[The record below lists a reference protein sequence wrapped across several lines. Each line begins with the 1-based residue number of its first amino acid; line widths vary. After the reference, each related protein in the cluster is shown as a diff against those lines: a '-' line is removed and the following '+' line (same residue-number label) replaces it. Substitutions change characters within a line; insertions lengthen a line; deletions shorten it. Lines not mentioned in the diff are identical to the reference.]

1 MMFDDVE
8 AEKGLKRKRDLCAL
22 EKRRRKG
29 MTLLTKGY
37 SQAEV
42 ARTLGVSRTSVMRW
56 ERLLTQMSGVAWKR
70 RKLGRPPKINESHLR
85 KISSAVHQLDQA
97 HGSSADF
104 NMLPRVAQVL
114 ERKFHVRMNPLHL
127 WRVLRDMGW
136 SYTGRR
142 ARENQ

>member
-42 ARTLGVSRTSVMRW
+42 ARTLGVSRT
-56 ERLLTQMSGVAWKR
+56 
-70 RKLGRPPKINESHLR
+70 
-85 KISSAVHQLDQA
+85 
-97 HGSSADF
+97 
-104 NMLPRVAQVL
+104 
-114 ERKFHVRMNPLHL
+114 
-127 WRVLRDMGW
+127 
-136 SYTGRR
+136 
-142 ARENQ
+142 